1 MFIKDLNINFKYS
14 KNDIIRNWLKNYP
27 RSKRLKIK
35 NILSIDN
42 DSPELDI
49 EISKYFN
56 NCDNYYIIQ
65 TNYDCYKNS
74 IDKLFGSFNFK
85 ISYNDILDYE
95 LDPYISFD
103 LIIFFTNFNFDK
115 NITSFVK
122 KTFELISNDGIILI
136 ITCKNNKFVI
146 ETRNFFNLNL
156 LSDSEFKENLKIDCK
171 IFNTYIPIYLDI
183 CNLSKKE
190 MLKLT
195 NENIDNKKINEFK
208 NFALEKYGEYICVP
222 ISFLILSKIKI

>member
-14 KNDIIRNWLKNYP
+14 KNDIVKNWLRNYP
-27 RSKRLKIK
+27 KSKRLKIK

-42 DSPELDI
+42 DSPTLDK

-56 NCDNYYIIQ
+56 NCENYYIIQ

-115 NITSFVK
+115 NITSFIK

-136 ITCKNNKFVI
+136 ITCKHNKFVI

-195 NENIDNKKINEFK
+195 NEKLDNKKIIEFK
-208 NFALEKYGEYICVP
+208 NYALNKYGNHISVP
-222 ISFLILSKIKI
+222 ISFLILSN

>member
-1 MFIKDLNINFKYS
+1 M
-14 KNDIIRNWLKNYP
+14 
-27 RSKRLKIK
+27 
-35 NILSIDN
+35 
-42 DSPELDI
+42 
-49 EISKYFN
+49 
-56 NCDNYYIIQ
+56 
-65 TNYDCYKNS
+65 
-74 IDKLFGSFNFK
+74 
-85 ISYNDILDYE
+85 
-95 LDPYISFD
+95 
-103 LIIFFTNFNFDK
+103 
-115 NITSFVK
+115 
-122 KTFELISNDGIILI
+122 I
-136 ITCKNNKFVI
+136 ITCKNNKFVV